1 MSVLK
6 YSSGGTRC
14 SALLLLRDLDQTFQS
29 DKHVEEEIEK
39 KNSILNMKNILWSL
53 QLVRFV
59 SLRASPP
66 ISIPFHRN
74 TTVYVLAIF
83 AMCFLL

>member
-1 MSVLK
+1 
-6 YSSGGTRC
+6 
-14 SALLLLRDLDQTFQS
+14 
-29 DKHVEEEIEK
+29 
-39 KNSILNMKNILWSL
+39 MKNILWSL

-83 AMCFLL
+83 AMCFLCEQNNIPLGKIPGPTDWFRD